1 MQENMIMEVDNDTF
15 IFDYSY
21 PLKGHI
27 VRDASN
33 VIKLEDSKTNALI
46 AYKVETVGFNDNMQ
60 VYSATFY
67 LSEEDLPEEDLERAI
82 VKKI

>member
-1 MQENMIMEVDNDTF
+1 MQENMNMEVDNTF

-27 VRDASN
+27 VRDASS
-33 VIKLEDSKTNALI
+33 VTKLEDSKTNTVI

-67 LSEEDLPEEDLERAI
+67 CSADDLPEEDLERAI